1 MIFVLFFLYINIELF
16 FRNKVA
22 AINQAVLVVK
32 D

>member
-16 FRNKVA
+16 FRNKVV